1 MSIFGRIS
9 TAMVTPFDAKGYI
22 DFQKTT
28 YLVEY
33 LIQHGSDSLVVAGTT
48 GESPTLTKEEKIAL
62 FKHVVKVVNGRVP
75 VIAGTGSNNTKESV
89 ELTKKAEEIGV
100 DGILLVV
107 PYYNKPNQEGIYQHF
122 RAIAEATSLPVML
135 YNIPG
140 RSGVNMLPETV
151 IRLAEIPNVRAVKE
165 AGGDLNQM
173 SEIIANTPDDFAL
186 YSGDDSLTLPVL
198 SIGGEGVVSVASHVV
213 GDEMQKN
220 DQGLF
225 RRRLSDGPEM
235 ASYIASPDE
244 RAVHGPE
251 PRSRENGPAADR
263 PGRGKRPIAFSSADG
278 GRKKQAHGFVE
289 RSRQNLMDFPSGR
302 KRSTFVSSGSSPNV
316 SGMLPFLW
324 AGNLLRWPD
333 GERPEFSGNA
343 LHAGYGRSQIRSQSS
358 PIFRESTSFL
368 EQKISSERRLERS
381 PNFTEM
387 LLKGLDH
394 PKFVSGRSGISRMPI
409 LRAGK
414 SLRSTDPGEAPRFSG
429 GKRRPVRKT

>member
-198 SIGGEGVVSVASHVV
+198 SIGGE
-213 GDEMQKN
+213 
-220 DQGLF
+220 
-225 RRRLSDGPEM
+225 
-235 ASYIASPDE
+235 
-244 RAVHGPE
+244 
-251 PRSRENGPAADR
+251 
-263 PGRGKRPIAFSSADG
+263 
-278 GRKKQAHGFVE
+278 
-289 RSRQNLMDFPSGR
+289 
-302 KRSTFVSSGSSPNV
+302 
-316 SGMLPFLW
+316 
-324 AGNLLRWPD
+324 
-333 GERPEFSGNA
+333 
-343 LHAGYGRSQIRSQSS
+343 
-358 PIFRESTSFL
+358 
-368 EQKISSERRLERS
+368 
-381 PNFTEM
+381 
-387 LLKGLDH
+387 
-394 PKFVSGRSGISRMPI
+394 
-409 LRAGK
+409 
-414 SLRSTDPGEAPRFSG
+414 
-429 GKRRPVRKT
+429 